1 MKASME
7 PIIRYLPEGWEQKA
21 KELKAFT
28 RRGDYIESPEDLLRI
43 LMLWADLGT
52 YGATESFLRMTGDYP
67 LSKVAIYERVAK
79 SSSWL
84 QWLVVN
90 YCRENFE
97 ITDKPEH
104 LSDYHVYLVD
114 ATKVSKQGSK
124 NADYVL
130 HSMVDLYSLT
140 FAEQRLTSACTGE
153 SLRNFETLKQ
163 NDLILADRAYGTR
176 TSIRW
181 AEEHQASYVFRLR
194 ANAFCLYTKDEDG
207 NYIPFSLTD
216 QLSNWSEG
224 RILDF
229 CLFYKQEN
237 SYFPIRVCA
246 KGKTAEAIAAGARK
260 IKQANHGDKRVKI
273 TPLQEIYNQ
282 YIVVATNLP
291 SKISAEDILDLY
303 RMRWQ
308 IELVFKRL
316 KSILA
321 YDELL
326 TRKDSTSRAWLW
338 CKLLTAAICETY
350 IHLSAFSPSAEKA
363 NDSQLAEVI
372 MAGIRACICCLDNF
386 APAEL
391 SRD

>member
-140 FAEQRLTSACTGE
+140 FAEQRLTSASTGE

-363 NDSQLAEVI
+363 NDGQLAEVI